1 MPVVT
6 VPSVSAGPPSTA
18 QPTAQPPAH
27 QQHWTPNDS
36 AALYGIDAWGDPYFA
51 VNARGHITVQPRG
64 AQGLHRGQHIGN
76 GKAELGLLAH

>member
-18 QPTAQPPAH
+18 QPPSH

-36 AALYGIDAWGDPYFA
+36 AALYGINAWGDPYFA

-64 AQGLHRGQHIGN
+64 DRGGSLDLVELVQGL
-76 GKAELGLLAH
+76 